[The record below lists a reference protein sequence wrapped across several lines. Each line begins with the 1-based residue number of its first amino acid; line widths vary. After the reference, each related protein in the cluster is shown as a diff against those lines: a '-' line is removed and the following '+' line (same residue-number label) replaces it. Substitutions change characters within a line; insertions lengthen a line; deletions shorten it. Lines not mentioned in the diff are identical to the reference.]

1 MQHSAESLYNALG
14 AITIGGNTCI
24 YTLEKCATLAPLI
37 NQINQLKKEKNAIIL
52 AHSYVSPEILHG
64 VADVVGD
71 SYELSKKAKETN
83 AEIIVFVAVKFMAET
98 AKLLNPEKT
107 VLIPSKIN
115 GCSLA
120 DSINEV
126 DVQTLKKQYPHHTF
140 VCYINTSAAV
150 KAECDVCVT
159 SSNVVEVIKKIPNE
173 NIYFLP
179 DALMAKNVINE
190 LSAQGIKKNISY
202 WEGSCYVHEDYDPEL
217 ITYLKLN
224 HPELKVVSHPECAPE
239 ILSNSD
245 YVGSTSQ
252 MINYV
257 KKSES
262 DTFLLLTECG
272 LSGRLALETTGKKF
286 IGSCT
291 MCRYMKA
298 NHCQDILRVL
308 QTPKESDII
317 TIDAS
322 TQAKALHCIEEM
334 FRLTSPS
341 AS

>member
-1 MQHSAESLYNALG
+1 MQHSAESLHHVLG
-14 AITIGGNTCI
+14 SISIGGNTCL
-24 YTLEKCATLAPLI
+24 YTLEKCATLAPII
-37 NQINQLKKEKNAIIL
+37 NQINHLKKEKNAIIL
-52 AHSYVSPEILHG
+52 AHSYVSPEILYG
-64 VADVVGD
+64 VADVIGD

-120 DSINEV
+120 DSISEI
-126 DVQTLKKQYPHHTF
+126 DVQHLKKQYPQHTF

-159 SSNVVEVIKKIPNE
+159 SSNVVEVIKKIPNDK
-173 NIYFLP
+173 IYFLP
-179 DALMAKNVINE
+179 DALMAKNIIND
-190 LSAQGIKKNISY
+190 LRAQGIEKHILY

-217 ITYLKLN
+217 IAYLKLK
-224 HPELKVVSHPECAPE
+224 HPELKVVSHPECTPD

-257 KKSES
+257 KKSDS

-272 LSGRLALETTGKKF
+272 LSGRLALETSGKKF

-291 MCRYMKA
+291 LCRYMKA
-298 NHCQDILRVL
+298 NTCQDILRVL
-308 QTPKESDII
+308 QDPQENDII
-317 TIDAS
+317 QIELN
-322 TQAKALHCIEEM
+322 TQAKALNCIEEM
-334 FRLTSPS
+334 FRLTNSLS
-341 AS
+341 S

>member
-1 MQHSAESLYNALG
+1 MNHSAESLYNALG
-14 AITIGGNTCI
+14 SISIGGTTCI
-24 YTLEKCATLAPLI
+24 YTLEKCATLAPMI
-37 NQINQLKKEKNAIIL
+37 NQINHLKKEKNAIIL

-120 DSINEV
+120 DSIHEI
-126 DVQTLKKQYPHHTF
+126 DVQNLKKQYPDHTF

-179 DALMAKNVINE
+179 DSLMAKNIINE
-190 LSAQGIKKNISY
+190 LSAQGIKKNILY

-217 ITYLKLN
+217 ITYLKLK
-224 HPELKVVSHPECAPE
+224 HPQLKVVSHPECTPT

-257 KKSES
+257 KKSDS

-298 NHCQDILRVL
+298 NTCQDILRVL
-308 QTPKESDII
+308 QEPKEEDII
-317 TIDAS
+317 KLDPT
-322 TQAKALHCIEEM
+322 TQEKALHCIEEM
-334 FRLTSPS
+334 FRLTNPLSL
-341 AS
+341 